1 MATKIK
7 IWSDSDPDGDI
18 IIATSLDDA
27 KNEIIND
34 CRSDHSDSD
43 DCDQIVDRC
52 ENALNELRDVG
63 DTSEYVDDE
72 YMGAYVCFE
81 VLEI

>member
-18 IIATSLDDA
+18 VIATSLDDA
-27 KNEIIND
+27 KNEIISD
-34 CRSDHSDSD
+34 CRSDHSDND
-43 DCDQIVDRC
+43 DCDQIVGRC
-52 ENALNELRDVG
+52 ENALNELHDVG

-72 YMGAYVCFE
+72 YMGAHVCFE

>member
-27 KNEIIND
+27 KNEIIDD
-34 CRSDHSDSD
+34 CRSVYSDDD

-52 ENALNELRDVG
+52 ENALNELHDVG

>member
-27 KNEIIND
+27 KHEIIND

-43 DCDQIVDRC
+43 DCDQIVD
-52 ENALNELRDVG
+52 
-63 DTSEYVDDE
+63 
-72 YMGAYVCFE
+72 
-81 VLEI
+81 